1 MSLSNYLET
10 AVLNAIFN
18 NASLAVA
25 NRYAKLH
32 TGDPG
37 EDGTANAATETTR
50 KSITGAA
57 AVGNTFTST
66 NNLVWS
72 TLPATETFSHISIW
86 DHVSAGNCLWVGA
99 LVSPIAK
106 SSGQTFT
113 IAAGSLI
120 ATIA

>member
-1 MSLSNYLET
+1 MSFSDYLET
-10 AVLNAIFN
+10 AVLNAVFN

-37 EDGTANAATETTR
+37 EDGTGNAATETTR

-57 AVGNTFTST
+57 AVGNTFTSVNDLT
-66 NNLVWS
+66 WAS
-72 TLPATETFSHISIW
+72 LPATETFRYISIW
-86 DHVSAGNCLWVGA
+86 DHVSAGNCLWIGQ
-99 LVSPIAK
+99 LVSPISK
-106 SSGQTFT
+106 TSGQTFT

-120 ATIA
+120 ATVA